1 MTNLSVSPIEEINT
15 AIQDYN
21 PFNSAAIDKVQS
33 VWGKGFPDLNTLNAH
48 ASQKVLEIIKQV
60 KTSSDSKDKV
70 ATLVVTGDI
79 GSGKTQLI
87 GRLRRRVIGDGSAVF
102 IYANGS
108 KYGDLNSL
116 RHQFLQT
123 LVENLARVGSQ
134 EVTQWQEV
142 AAAMANASN
151 SSGQK
156 TAAATIVKNFDKAY
170 AKALQNN
177 QNMLKKLSSQILK
190 IKPDADPYILRAI
203 LWTLSEMY
211 APYAIE
217 WLAGNELDQETA
229 NSMGLPTNAG
239 KTSQEQ
245 EAEALGNI
253 QQILRLV
260 SDHKPVLICFDEL
273 ETRGILSEDGFT
285 KAQVIVRLVKDLY
298 DNLEQS
304 GIGKGIVMLTVM
316 FGSTWAGEIASAIT
330 GTATANKI
338 GGGVRDRLST
348 ATQGNPIS
356 LKPLDSQSIVDLVAL
371 WLQKELYEPRGLKPH
386 DPVYPFTESQL
397 RDIGKGK
404 PTVREILDW
413 CAKNYRPNVPIS
425 LEERFER
432 AVKASKEA
440 DMGDYLEDNDKIAD
454 ALGFGF
460 EQLIGETLE
469 GETLTGQKLRQLT
482 IESVDTD
489 IKVVNSKAPSK
500 NLSNQGYINFKV
512 VGNEDDKNF
521 VIGVAVI
528 QKGNAAALGAG
539 LKRLTAYERFGLTRG
554 CLVRSKNKKINNRVQ
569 AYKLL
574 EKLISKAQ
582 GGEWAYLEAEQI
594 RPLIDLYSVY
604 QNCETYQ
611 LTQKQV
617 AEFSK
622 PQILENPLLREIL
635 SDPSGE
641 IDAETIE
648 DEELFGTLF
657 DESSA
662 DDTADDDDLNDLFV
676 A

>member
-1 MTNLSVSPIEEINT
+1 MTNLSVSPIEEINA
-15 AIQDYN
+15 AIEDYN

-48 ASQKVLEIIKQV
+48 ASQKVLEVIKQV

-87 GRLRRRVIGDGSAVF
+87 GRLRRRVIGDGSALF

-108 KYGDLNSL
+108 KYGDLNLL

-123 LVENLARVGSQ
+123 LVENLARIGSQ
-134 EVTQWQEV
+134 GVTQWQEV

-177 QNMLKKLSSQILK
+177 HNLLKKLSSQILK

-245 EAEALGNI
+245 EAEALGSI

-273 ETRGILSEDGFT
+273 ETQGILSEDGFT

-330 GTATANKI
+330 GTATGNKI
-338 GGGVRDRLST
+338 GGGVRDRMST
-348 ATQGNPIS
+348 VTQGKPIS

-397 RDIGKGK
+397 RDIGKNK
-404 PTVREILDW
+404 LTVREVLDW
-413 CAKNYRPNVPIS
+413 CAKNYNRKAIPP
-425 LEERFER
+425 EERFKI
-432 AVKASKEA
+432 AVKAANEA
-440 DMGDYLEDNDKIAD
+440 DIGDYLEDNDKIAD
-454 ALGFGF
+454 ALCFGF

-469 GETLTGQKLRQLT
+469 GETSTGQKLRQLT
-482 IESVDTD
+482 IERVDTD
-489 IKVVNSKAPSK
+489 IQVVNPKATPK
-500 NLSNQGYINFKV
+500 NLSNQGYISFKV
-512 VGNEDDKNF
+512 VGHEDNQNF

-528 QKGNAAALGAG
+528 QKGNAASLGAG

-554 CLVRSKNKKINNRVQ
+554 CLVRNKNKKINKTTR
-569 AYKLL
+569 AYQLL
-574 EKLISKAQ
+574 EKLISQ
-582 GGEWAYLEAEQI
+582 ENGGEWAYLEAEQI
-594 RPLIDLYSVY
+594 RPLIDLYTVY
-604 QNCETYQ
+604 RNGETYQ
-611 LTQKQV
+611 LNQKQV

-641 IDAETIE
+641 IDSETIE
-648 DEELFGTLF
+648 EEELFGTLF

-662 DDTADDDDLNDLFV
+662 DDTANDDDLNDLFV

>member
-1 MTNLSVSPIEEINT
+1 MTNLSVSPIEEINA
-15 AIQDYN
+15 AIEDYN

-33 VWGKGFPDLNTLNAH
+33 VWGKGFPDLNTFNTH
-48 ASQKVLEIIKQV
+48 ASQKVLEVIKQV
-60 KTSSDSKDKV
+60 KTSPDSKDKV

-87 GRLRRRVIGDGSAVF
+87 GRLRRRVIGDGSALF
-102 IYANGS
+102 IYANTG
-108 KYGDLNSL
+108 KYGDLNLL

-134 EVTQWQEV
+134 GVTQWQEV

-151 SSGQK
+151 SSDQK

-177 QNMLKKLSSQILK
+177 QNLLKKLSSQILK

-273 ETRGILSEDGFT
+273 ETQGIVSEDGFT

-316 FGSTWAGEIASAIT
+316 FGSTLTKEISSQVSYTDTGASV
-330 GTATANKI
+330 K
-338 GGGVRDRLST
+338 DRLST
-348 ATQGNPIS
+348 ATQGKAIN

-397 RDIGKGK
+397 RDIGKNK
-404 PTVREILDW
+404 PTVREVLDW
-413 CAKNYRPNVPIS
+413 CAKNYNRKAIPP
-425 LEERFER
+425 EERFKI
-432 AVKASKEA
+432 AVKAANEA
-440 DMGDYLEDNDKIAD
+440 DIGDYIEDNDKIAD
-454 ALGFGF
+454 ALCFGF
-460 EQLIGETLE
+460 EQLVGETLE
-469 GETLTGQKLRQLT
+469 GETSTGQKLRQLT
-482 IESVDTD
+482 IERVDTD
-489 IKVVNSKAPSK
+489 IQVVNSKATPK

-512 VGNEDDKNF
+512 VGNEDKKNF
-521 VIGVAVI
+521 VIGVSVS

-539 LKRLTAYERFGLTRG
+539 LRRLTAYERFGLTRG
-554 CLVRSKNKKINNRVQ
+554 CLVRDKNKKINKTTQ

-574 EKLISKAQ
+574 EKLISQEK

-594 RPLIDLYSVY
+594 RPLIDLYTVY
-604 QNCETYQ
+604 RNGETYQ

-648 DEELFGTLF
+648 EEELFGTLF

-662 DDTADDDDLNDLFV
+662 DDTANDDDLNDLFV

>member
-1 MTNLSVSPIEEINT
+1 MTNLSVSPIEEINA
-15 AIQDYN
+15 AIEDYN

-48 ASQKVLEIIKQV
+48 ASQKVLEVIKQV

-70 ATLVVTGDI
+70 ATLVVTGDP

-102 IYANGS
+102 IYVNTG
-108 KYGDLNSL
+108 KYGDLNLL

-156 TAAATIVKNFDKAY
+156 TAAATIVNNFDKAY

-177 QNMLKKLSSQILK
+177 QNLLKKLSSQILK

-245 EAEALGNI
+245 EAGTLGNI

-273 ETRGILSEDGFT
+273 DTRGIVSEDGFT
-285 KAQVIVRLVKDLY
+285 KPQVIARLVKDLY

-304 GIGKGIVMLTVM
+304 GIGKGIVILTVM
-316 FGSTWAGEIASAIT
+316 FESTWIGEISSFSVSA
-330 GTATANKI
+330 GTSL
-338 GGGVRDRLST
+338 GGAVKDRMST
-348 ATQGNPIS
+348 ATQGHPIK

-371 WLQKELYEPRGLKPH
+371 WLQKELYEPRGLKPN

-397 RDIGKGK
+397 RDIGKNK
-404 PTVREILDW
+404 PTVRETLDW
-413 CAKNYRPNVPIS
+413 CAKNYRPNVTIS
-425 LEERFER
+425 LEERFKR
-432 AVKASKEA
+432 AVKSSNEA
-440 DMGDYLEDNDKIAD
+440 DIGEYLEDNDKIAN
-454 ALGFGF
+454 ALYFGF

-469 GETLTGQKLRQLT
+469 GETLTGQNLRQLT
-482 IESVDTD
+482 IERVDTD
-489 IKVVNSKAPSK
+489 MQVVNSKATPK
-500 NLSNQGYINFKV
+500 NLSSQGYINFKV
-512 VGNEDDKNF
+512 IGSEDNKNF

-554 CLVRSKNKKINNRVQ
+554 CLVRAKNKKINNKTQ

-574 EKLISKAQ
+574 EKLISKDQ

-594 RPLIDLYSVY
+594 RPLIDLYTVY

-662 DDTADDDDLNDLFV
+662 DDTANDDDLNDLFV

>member
-1 MTNLSVSPIEEINT
+1 MTDLSVSPIEEINA
-15 AIQDYN
+15 AIEDYN

-48 ASQKVLEIIKQV
+48 ASQKVLEVIKQV
-60 KTSSDSKDKV
+60 KTSPDSKDKV

-102 IYANGS
+102 IYANTG
-108 KYGDLNSL
+108 KYGDLNLL

-177 QNMLKKLSSQILK
+177 QNLLKKLSSQILK

-273 ETRGILSEDGFT
+273 ETQGILSEDGFT
-285 KAQVIVRLVKDLY
+285 KAQVIVRLIKDLY

-316 FGSTWAGEIASAIT
+316 FWPTWNTEISFNIYQT
-330 GTATANKI
+330 GT
-338 GGGVRDRLST
+338 GGSVRDRLST
-348 ATQGNPIS
+348 ATQGKPIT
-356 LKPLDSQSIVDLVAL
+356 LKPLDSQSLVDLVAL

-397 RDIGKGK
+397 RDIGKNK
-404 PTVREILDW
+404 LTVREALDW
-413 CAKNYRPNVPIS
+413 CANNYRPNVPIS
-425 LEERFER
+425 LEERFKR
-432 AVKASKEA
+432 AVKSSNEA
-440 DMGDYLEDNDKIAD
+440 DIGDYLEDNDKIAD
-454 ALGFGF
+454 ALYFGF

-469 GETLTGQKLRQLT
+469 GETETGQKLRQLT
-482 IESVDTD
+482 IERVDTD
-489 IKVVNSKAPSK
+489 IQVVNSKATPK

-512 VGNEDDKNF
+512 VGNEDNKNF

-528 QKGNAAALGAG
+528 QKSNAAALGAG

-554 CLVRSKNKKINNRVQ
+554 CLVRSKNKKINKTTK

-574 EKLISKAQ
+574 EELTSQAK

-594 RPLIDLYSVY
+594 RPLIDLYTIY

-611 LTQKQV
+611 LNQEQV

-622 PQILENPLLREIL
+622 PQILDNQLLREIL

-641 IDAETIE
+641 IDSETIE

-657 DESSA
+657 DESSG
-662 DDTADDDDLNDLFV
+662 DDTDNDDDLNDLFV

>member
-1 MTNLSVSPIEEINT
+1 MTNLSVSPIEEINA
-15 AIQDYN
+15 AIEDYN

-48 ASQKVLEIIKQV
+48 ASQKVLEVIKQV

-70 ATLVVTGDI
+70 ATLVVTGDP

-102 IYANGS
+102 IYVNTG
-108 KYGDLNSL
+108 KYGDLNLL

-123 LVENLARVGSQ
+123 LIENLARVGSQ

-177 QNMLKKLSSQILK
+177 QNLLKKLSTQILK

-203 LWTLSEMY
+203 LWTLSQMY

-260 SDHKPVLICFDEL
+260 SDHKPVLIGFDEL
-273 ETRGILSEDGFT
+273 ETQGIVSEDGFT

-316 FGSTWAGEIASAIT
+316 FGSTWAGEIFSAIT
-330 GTATANKI
+330 GTASVNKI
-338 GGGVRDRLST
+338 GGGVGDRMST

-397 RDIGKGK
+397 RDIGKNK
-404 PTVREILDW
+404 PTVREALDW
-413 CAKNYRPNVPIS
+413 CAKNYRPNVPLS
-425 LEERFER
+425 LEERFKR
-432 AVKASKEA
+432 AVKSSNEA
-440 DMGDYLEDNDKIAD
+440 DIGDYLEDNNKIAD
-454 ALGFGF
+454 ALYFGF

-469 GETLTGQKLRQLT
+469 GETETGQKLRQLT

-489 IKVVNSKAPSK
+489 IKVVNSKAPPK

-512 VGNEDDKNF
+512 VGNEDNKNF

-554 CLVRSKNKKINNRVQ
+554 CLVRDKSKKINNKTQ

-574 EKLISKAQ
+574 EKLISKDH

-594 RPLIDLYSVY
+594 RPLIDLYTVY

-662 DDTADDDDLNDLFV
+662 DDTANDDDLNDLFV

>member
-1 MTNLSVSPIEEINT
+1 MTDLSVSPIEEINA
-15 AIQDYN
+15 AIEDYN

-48 ASQKVLEIIKQV
+48 ASQKVLEVIKQV

-79 GSGKTQLI
+79 GSGKSQLI

-102 IYANGS
+102 IYVNTG
-108 KYGDLNSL
+108 KYGDLNLL

-123 LVENLARVGSQ
+123 LVENLARIGSQ
-134 EVTQWQEV
+134 GVTQWQEV

-156 TAAATIVKNFDKAY
+156 TAAATIVNNFDKAY

-177 QNMLKKLSSQILK
+177 QNLIKKLSTQILK

-260 SDHKPVLICFDEL
+260 SDHKAVLICFDEL
-273 ETRGILSEDGFT
+273 ETQGILSEDGFT

-304 GIGKGIVMLTVM
+304 DIGKGIVMLTVM
-316 FGSTWAGEIASAIT
+316 FQSTWYAEISSNIYQT
-330 GTATANKI
+330 GT
-338 GGGVRDRLST
+338 GGSVRDRLST

-356 LKPLDSQSIVDLVAL
+356 LKPLNSQSLVDLVAL

-397 RDIGKGK
+397 RDIGKNK
-404 PTVREILDW
+404 PTVREALDW

-425 LEERFER
+425 LEERFKR

-454 ALGFGF
+454 ALRFGF

-489 IKVVNSKAPSK
+489 IQVVNSKATPK

-539 LKRLTAYERFGLTRG
+539 LRRLTAYERFGLTRG

-617 AEFSK
+617 VEFLK